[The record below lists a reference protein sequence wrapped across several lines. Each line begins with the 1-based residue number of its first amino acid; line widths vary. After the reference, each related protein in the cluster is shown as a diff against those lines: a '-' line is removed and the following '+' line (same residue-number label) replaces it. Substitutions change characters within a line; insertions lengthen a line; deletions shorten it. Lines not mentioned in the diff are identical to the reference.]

1 MFNNTVKN
9 FSKITIVILLLGVL
23 VPSASAVSK
32 PSYSAPKTPK
42 LSELQ
47 SLTFRSTSITVNGKR
62 YLLASKTPIS
72 LRFEE
77 KTISVAAGCNSLGG
91 KYTLSKGLLKAQ
103 TLFSTKMG
111 CTGNLMN
118 QDIWLNQL
126 FSSNPKLQLQVLN
139 PKSKIKAPAA
149 VLTLYSSL
157 TPSLKSGKTVIKLD
171 LYETYGY
178 ADTPLGDE
186 NSAELIKSTCAEL
199 LLNKATESQA
209 QGIAEQKALV
219 YRVISKEGEEFA
231 VTSDYVINRIN
242 VKILNGIV
250 SDCSQ
255 G

>member
-1 MFNNTVKN
+1 MQCNLK
-9 FSKITIVILLLGVL
+9 KVILLIW
-23 VPSASAVSK
+23 
-32 PSYSAPKTPK
+32 
-42 LSELQ
+42 SELT
-47 SLTFRSTSITVNGKR
+47 LGKIG
-62 YLLASKTPIS
+62 P
-72 LRFEE
+72 
-77 KTISVAAGCNSLGG
+77 LG
-91 KYTLSKGLLKAQ
+91 KGLLKAQ

-126 FSSNPKLQLQVLN
+126 FSSNPKLQLQVLS
-139 PKSKIKAPAA
+139 PKSKTKSPAA
-149 VLTLYSSL
+149 VLTLHSSL
-157 TPSLKSGKTVIKLD
+157 TPSLKSGKTAIKLD

-186 NSAELIKSTCAEL
+186 DSTELVKVTCSEL

-209 QGIAEQKALV
+209 QGIAEKKALV

-231 VTSDYVINRIN
+231 VISDYVINRIN

>member
-1 MFNNTVKN
+1 MFSSNVNN
-9 FSKITIVILLLGVL
+9 FSKITLVTFLLIGLI
-23 VPSASAVSK
+23 PSASAVSK

-47 SLTFRSTSITVNGKR
+47 SLTFRSTSISVNGKR

-77 KTISVAAGCNSLGG
+77 KTISVSAGCNSLGG
-91 KYTLSKGLLKAQ
+91 KYTLSKGSLKTQ

-111 CTGNLMN
+111 CTEKLMN

-126 FSSNPKLQLQVLN
+126 FSSNPKLQLQLLS
-139 PKSKIKAPAA
+139 PKSKIKVSAA

-157 TPSLKSGKTVIKLD
+157 TPSLKSGKTVIKFD

-186 NSAELIKSTCAEL
+186 NSAELVKSTCAEL
-199 LLNKATESQA
+199 LLNKVTESQA
-209 QGIAEQKALV
+209 QGIAEQKALI